1 MQFLPIFAIIQK
13 HEGLMEIIQRY
24 KLYEFARKHADV
36 INPLNNWIERIEK
49 AKWTNHNELK
59 ADFPSADYVTNNR
72 YVFNLKGNN
81 FRIIVVIVFFA
92 CEVNIRF
99 AGTHTEYNKIDA
111 KTI

>member
-49 AKWTNHNELK
+49 AKWTNHNEL
-59 ADFPSADYVTNNR
+59 
-72 YVFNLKGNN
+72 
-81 FRIIVVIVFFA
+81 
-92 CEVNIRF
+92 
-99 AGTHTEYNKIDA
+99 
-111 KTI
+111 